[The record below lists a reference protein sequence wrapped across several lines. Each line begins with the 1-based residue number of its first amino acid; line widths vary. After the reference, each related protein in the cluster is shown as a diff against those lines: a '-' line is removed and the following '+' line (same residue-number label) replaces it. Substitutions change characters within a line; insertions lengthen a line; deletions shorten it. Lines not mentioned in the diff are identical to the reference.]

1 MGEDGSMIVILKG
14 EIQDARARVIQY
26 VGNDGFRIT
35 FKNSAFIAMNSIAAD
50 PTVAFNSFKRS

>member
-1 MGEDGSMIVILKG
+1 MIVILKG

-35 FKNSAFIAMNSIAAD
+35 FKNSASIAMNSIAAD